1 MKAIFTIGVSASG
14 KTTWAESQKNVI
26 NSNRD
31 DIRFCLLVE
40 EGSLDRSERHL
51 LWTKWNFKR
60 ETEVNAVEDQQIQMA
75 MERKKDIIFSN
86 TNLNEDRLR
95 QSMKRMEDLGFE
107 VETKVFQVP
116 SIDEVIKRDA
126 KRSPSVGEAVLRK
139 QWRQWLEL
147 GEGITGIRQ
156 YERDI
161 QLPPCI
167 VVDIDGTVAKM
178 HNRGPFDWHKVGQ
191 DHPRVEILDLV
202 HAMSNDMNVVFLSG
216 RDSICEGD
224 TREWLKTHCS
234 YGSVQKY
241 ELFMRKQ
248 NDMRK
253 DRIIKEELFWKH
265 VAPRYNV
272 VFAIDDRRQMVH
284 FWNDIGVTLLNVGS
298 PYDDF

>member
-31 DIRFCLLVE
+31 DTRFYILVE

-60 ETEVNAVEDQQIQMA
+60 EQEVNAVEDQQIQLA
-75 MERKKDIIFSN
+75 LKQKKDIIFSN

-107 VETKVFQVP
+107 VETKIFQVP

-126 KRSPSVGEAVLRK
+126 KRWPSVGEAVLRNQWK
-139 QWRQWLEL
+139 QWLKL
-147 GEGITGIRQ
+147 GEGITGIHQ
-156 YERDI
+156 YERDDT
-161 QLPPCI
+161 LPKCI

-178 HNRGPFDWHKVGQ
+178 HNRGPFDWHKVGN
-191 DHPRVEILDLV
+191 DHPRVEILNLIR
-202 HAMSNDMNVVFLSG
+202 AMSADSNVHVIFLSG

-224 TREWLKTHCS
+224 TREWLKKHCD
-234 YGSVQKY
+234 VHEY
-241 ELFMRKQ
+241 ELFMRKR

-253 DRIIKEELFWKH
+253 DRIIKEELFWAH

-272 VFAIDDRRQMVH
+272 MFAIDDRRQMVH
-284 FWNDIGVTLLNVGS
+284 FWNDIGVTLLNVGN

>member
-14 KTTWAESQKNVI
+14 KTTWAESQQNVI

-31 DIRFCLLVE
+31 DIRFYILVE
-40 EGSLDRSERHL
+40 DGSLDVTERHL

-60 ETEVNAVEDQQIQMA
+60 EKEVNAIEDQQIAMA
-75 MERKKDIIFSN
+75 LEQKKDIIFSN
-86 TNLNEDRLR
+86 TNLNADRLR
-95 QSMKRMEDLGFE
+95 QSMKRMQYLGFE

-139 QWRQWLEL
+139 QWLQWLEL

-167 VVDIDGTVAKM
+167 VVDIDGTVARM
-178 HNRGPFDWHKVGQ
+178 HDRGPYEWHKVGQ
-191 DHPRVEILDLV
+191 DHPRVEILNLI
-202 HAMSNDMNVVFLSG
+202 HAMSMTHHDMNVVFLSG
-216 RDSICEGD
+216 RDGICEGE
-224 TREWLKTHCS
+224 TREWLKKHCS
-234 YGSVQKY
+234 IQKY

-248 NDMRK
+248 NDLRK

-265 VAPRYNV
+265 VANRYNV
-272 VFAIDDRRQMVH
+272 VFAIDDRRQMIH
-284 FWNDIGVTLLNVGS
+284 FWSDIGVTLLNVGS